1 MRKVGATSSVKRTR
15 RNFVRYIK
23 RKKKNVHRP
32 ELSFRSAINHY
43 TVSRFI
49 FGFVKKLRA
58 QREINFQSY
67 RELLNRKEF
76 TDKKIWHEKKK
87 ERERKK
93 KERSILS
100 VYFWAAQLWINYV
113 FAEGSSHARQDAFIN
128 TPTDRLITFHK
139 FSRGEGAI
147 QATVE

>member
-1 MRKVGATSSVKRTR
+1 MRKVDATSSVKRTR

-87 ERERKK
+87 RERGRKK
-93 KERSILS
+93 NVL
-100 VYFWAAQLWINYV
+100 F
-113 FAEGSSHARQDAFIN
+113 
-128 TPTDRLITFHK
+128 
-139 FSRGEGAI
+139 
-147 QATVE
+147 